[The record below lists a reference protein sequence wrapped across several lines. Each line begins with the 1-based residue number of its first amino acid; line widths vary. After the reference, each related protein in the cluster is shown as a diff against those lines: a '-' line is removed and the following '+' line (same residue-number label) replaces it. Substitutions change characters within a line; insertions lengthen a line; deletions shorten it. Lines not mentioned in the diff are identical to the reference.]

1 MTTQPTPRKP
11 LPIVRLR
18 WVWYSISLVLLASTV
33 VLIAT
38 GGLKLGIDFA
48 GGTLHKVTFTT
59 TRPDTPTLTT
69 AVDAVVG
76 TATVQPTGSKDVTLR
91 YANVDNAKRQELLDT
106 LSKKFGKVDELS
118 FDSVGPTI
126 GNELKRKA
134 FYATALV
141 MLGIILYLTYAFRKV
156 SEPVKSW
163 QYGVLAIVTLLHDVG
178 AVVGVFALLGHL
190 QGAQVDSLF
199 LVAVLTTLGYSV
211 HDTIVVFDRTRT
223 NLLRLGSDQF
233 VKAVE
238 LATNQTIGRS
248 VNTSLTA
255 VISLVALLVFGGSSL
270 FDFILALLVGV
281 VVGTYSSIFV
291 ASPLLVSWF
300 RLSERRR
307 LRRMAA

>member
-1 MTTQPTPRKP
+1 MTTRTTKP

-18 WVWYSISLVLLASTV
+18 WLWYSISVLLLGSAV

-48 GGTLHKVTFTT
+48 GGTLHAVHFTT
-59 TRPDTPTLTT
+59 ARPDTPTIDS
-69 AVDAVVG
+69 AAEAVVG
-76 TATVQPTGSKDVTLR
+76 AATVQPTGESDALLR
-91 YANVDNAKRQELLDT
+91 YSNVDNAKRQELLDA
-106 LSKKFGKVDELS
+106 LSQQFGTVEELR
-118 FDSVGPTI
+118 FDSIGPTI

-156 SEPVKSW
+156 SQPVTSW

-233 VKAVE
+233 EKAVE

-248 VNTSLTA
+248 INTSLTSLIA
-255 VISLVALLVFGGSSL
+255 LVALLVFGGPTL
-270 FDFILALLVGV
+270 FNFVIALVVGV
-281 VVGTYSSIFV
+281 AVGTYSSVCV
-291 ASPLLVSWF
+291 ASPLLVSWY

-307 LRRMAA
+307 LRRAS